1 MIRNLSIVLLSMIVF
16 SCAAQNS
23 GALIPKASKKT
34 AKPNII
40 FIFADDLGI
49 GNIGCYGADN
59 FKTPNI
65 DLLAKNGIR
74 FNNAYTAPLCGPSRA
89 LIMTG
94 RYAFRTGA
102 MNQDQTTLMQ
112 PANEIMVP
120 KVLKEAGYVTTSA
133 GKWGQ
138 LPGQPSDFGYDDYLR
153 FKGSGVYTS
162 KNPNN
167 LEHYT
172 INGQDKVLGVNEYM
186 PDIVHNHLVDF
197 IVTNKDKPFFA
208 YYPMVHVH
216 GEIIATPDSKPDS
229 KDLFNDNILYMDK
242 LVGKLMHVLDS
253 LQLRD
258 NTLVFFMGDNGT
270 SAEAIP
276 KSTINGKQL
285 SGKKGSM
292 KECGSLVPMI
302 ANWPGKIKPNQISS
316 QLIDGS
322 DFFTT
327 FAEIADAKLPESTVL
342 DGRSFAPQLLGK
354 KGNPRDWIF
363 MELGNDWYVREA
375 QWKLNR
381 AGELFDMHNAP
392 FEEPLVTAEKQDAA
406 AIAAKNRLQAVLDKL
421 DPASGKMDDG
431 DGSGRHKNKDKNKK
445 AKKAKDE

>member
-1 MIRNLSIVLLSMIVF
+1 MIRFFSIVLFSMVSF
-16 SCAAQNS
+16 AGVAQNS
-23 GALIPKASKKT
+23 GALSTKSSKKS

-49 GNIGCYGADN
+49 GNISCYGADN

-112 PANEIMVP
+112 PGDEIMIP
-120 KVLKEAGYVTTSA
+120 KVLKEAGYITTSA

-153 FKGSGVYTS
+153 FRGSGIYTS
-162 KNPNN
+162 KNPNK

-172 INGQDKVLGVNEYM
+172 VNGKDKVLGVNEYM

-197 IVTNKDKPFFA
+197 IATNKDKPFFA

-216 GEIIATPDSKPDS
+216 GDIIATPDSKPDS
-229 KDLFNDNILYMDK
+229 KDFFTDNIVYMDK

-253 LQLRD
+253 LQIRD

-270 SAEAIP
+270 AAEAIP

-302 ANWPGKIKPNQISS
+302 ANWTGKIKPGQISN

-327 FAEIADAKLPESTVL
+327 FADIAGAKLPESTIL

-363 MELGNDWYVREA
+363 MELGKDWYVREA

-381 AGELFDMHNAP
+381 AGELFDMRNAP
-392 FEEPLVTAEKQDAA
+392 FEEPQIAADQQDAEA
-406 AIAAKNRLQAVLDKL
+406 LSAKKRLQAVLNKL
-421 DPASGKMDDG
+421 DPASGKIDDG
-431 DGSGRHKNKDKNKK
+431 DGSGRHKNKDKSKK
-445 AKKAKDE
+445 AKKANDE